1 MSEGAPKYWIKFFR
15 WFCNPDYVED
25 IEGDLLERFEKRA
38 LEGGKAKIHF
48 IKDVLLL
55 FRPGI
60 IRKFSNNHKMPE
72 SGIVKNYITTSFRS
86 AKKEKAFSIM
96 NVLGLSIGFVACLY
110 VGMYSLDELRYD
122 TFHEK
127 ADRIYRINQTFI
139 WGEIDELFGST
150 GPGVMTA
157 IVEEVPEFETMTR
170 VHPMGDFLVS
180 AISGNNVKVFEEDGI
195 LAVDSTFFQVFTFPT
210 LKGSPNTA
218 LINPNSLVITKS
230 MATKYFGS
238 TDVLG
243 KQLIFGERGNEKT
256 YQITSVVDDVPASS
270 HIQFNFLISMS
281 SIDRLKRQYDS
292 WWWTTFVTFG
302 VLHPD
307 ADVQQVAKKVA
318 DVPGKYLGPFLQRYS
333 GMTYEEFLEEG
344 KTWELYIQPL
354 LDIHLRST
362 NVLSRLNKVGD
373 IKTLYTLASIAGLI
387 LFLSVINF
395 VNLSTARSSKRAKEV
410 GVRKVLGSRRQNLIW
425 QFTIESVFFCTI
437 ALLIAGLIVGFLL
450 PYFNSVS
457 GKQIPLEL
465 MSDPK
470 LIATTLIATIVI
482 GTIAGVYPAFY
493 LSAFRPTQVLKG
505 KLTLGSHG
513 SFVRNSLVTVQF
525 AISIGLIACAL
536 IINQQVQHWM
546 NMDLGFNR
554 ENKLVIQNVD
564 RLDKSMKAFQNK
576 ISSFPQID
584 QISFSSDTPPYIWHN
599 DQGFHLKGN
608 SETQK
613 DISFMTIDENF
624 MDVYGLTLI
633 AGRNFTGD
641 QSEANGV
648 LVSRSF
654 TESFGMSEPSQ
665 ALNHSLTNVND
676 DSTSRLTGVKIIGVF
691 EDFTSEIN
699 WEQLP
704 IALYSEGSVY
714 IQLSS
719 RVLTLSLQKGI
730 TSNQVSN
737 LLAELENKWF
747 EFNPKAPFKYTF
759 SDQEYEMIFEK
770 DIKFGQLMNF
780 YALLAIIIAGLGLTG
795 LVAYVI
801 ERRNK
806 EVGIRKVLGASVSS
820 ILVLLTSEFGKLL
833 LIGFILASS
842 ISWYFMHTWIEKFA
856 YRITITP
863 ITFLLAGLAMLVIVV
878 LTLSYQTIRTAKS
891 NPVKYLK
898 DE

>member
-1 MSEGAPKYWIKFFR
+1 MPK
-15 WFCNPDYVED
+15 
-25 IEGDLLERFEKRA
+25 
-38 LEGGKAKIHF
+38 
-48 IKDVLLL
+48 
-55 FRPGI
+55 
-60 IRKFSNNHKMPE
+60 
-72 SGIVKNYITTSFRS
+72 SGILKNYILTSFRS
-86 AKKEKAFSIM
+86 AKKEKAFTIM
-96 NVLGLSIGFVACLY
+96 NVLGLSLGFAACLY
-110 VGMYSLDELRYD
+110 VGMYSLDEVRYD

-139 WGEIDELFGST
+139 WGEIDKLSGST
-150 GPGVMTA
+150 GPGVMNA
-157 IVEEVPEFETMTR
+157 IIEEVPEFEVMTR
-170 VHPMGDFLVS
+170 VLPQADVLVS
-180 AISGNNVKVFEEDGI
+180 AISEDNKKVFEEEGI

-210 LKGSPNTA
+210 LNGSPNTA
-218 LINPNSLVITKS
+218 LVNPNSIVVTES

-238 TDVLG
+238 IDVLG
-243 KQLIFGERGNEKT
+243 EQLTFGERGNEET
-256 YQITSVVDDVPASS
+256 YQITAVAADVPASS
-270 HIQFNFLISMS
+270 HIQFNFLVSMS
-281 SIDRLKRQYDS
+281 SIARLKRQHDS
-292 WWWTTFVTFG
+292 WWYTTFVTFG
-302 VLHPD
+302 VLRHD

-318 DVPGKYLGPFLQRYS
+318 DVPGKYLGAFLQKYR
-333 GMTYEEFLEEG
+333 GVTYEEFLAEG
-344 KTWELYIQPL
+344 KTWDLYIQPL

-362 NVLSRLNKVGD
+362 DVLSRLSKVGD

-425 QFTIESVFFCTI
+425 QFTIESILFCAI
-437 ALLIAGLIVGFLL
+437 ALLVGGLIVGVLL
-450 PYFNSVS
+450 PSFNSVS
-457 GKQIPLEL
+457 GKQIPFAL
-465 MSDPK
+465 MGDPM
-470 LIATTLIATIVI
+470 LLTASLIATIFI
-482 GTIAGVYPAFY
+482 GILAGVYPAFY
-493 LSAFRPTQVLKG
+493 LSSFRPTQVLKG
-505 KLTLGSHG
+505 KLTVGSHG
-513 SFVRNSLVTVQF
+513 SFIRNSLVTAQF
-525 AISIGLIACAL
+525 AVSIGLIACAL
-536 IINQQVQHWM
+536 IINQQVQYWM

-554 ENKLVIQNVD
+554 DNKLVIQNVD
-564 RLDKSMKAFQNK
+564 RLDKSMEAFQNE

-584 QISFSSDTPPYIWHN
+584 QISFSSDTPPYIWGN

-613 DISFMTIDENF
+613 DLSFLTIDENF
-624 MDVYGLTLI
+624 IDVYGLTLI
-633 AGRNFTGD
+633 VGRNFNDD
-641 QSEANGV
+641 QNAANGV

-654 TESFGMSEPSQ
+654 TESFGMSDPAQ

-676 DSTSRLTGVKIIGVF
+676 DSTSRVSGVKIIGVF

-704 IALYSEGSVY
+704 IALYNEGGVY
-714 IQLSS
+714 IQRSS
-719 RVLTLSLQKGI
+719 RFLTISLQKGI
-730 TSNQVSN
+730 TSNQVSS
-737 LLAELENKWF
+737 LLAALENKWS
-747 EFNPKAPFKYTF
+747 EFNPEAPFKYTF

-842 ISWYFMHTWIEKFA
+842 ISWYFMHSWIEKFA
-856 YRITITP
+856 YRITINP

-878 LTLSYQTIRTAKS
+878 LTLSYQTMKTAKS
-891 NPVKYLK
+891 NPVKYLH